1 MQMEDKRN
9 RDEFRQQSQES
20 DSLIHD
26 PRGVVYRANVSD
38 VARPGDSVLVLF
50 LHCRTNDGK
59 GGVCAAEG
67 VHSILGVD
75 FARQC
80 CTVRMVHE
88 LSKWFETS
96 LVCGEAA
103 NNFVGFN
110 VLSNCTN
117 TQCGYAPCPD
127 IDPVKGERSAKE
139 ADKFFQ
145 HMIKRCYALLALW
158 KLAHLQK
165 PSLTSS
171 HTWARK
177 SKPG

>member
-1 MQMEDKRN
+1 MVWEYFESITYKPKRRLPPAKSMHSFLYLDCSYFHEYTCLTSISYLYPTTYYFTVSEEMQMEDKRN

-20 DSLIHD
+20 DVLIHD

-67 VHSILGVD
+67 VHSILGLD
-75 FARQC
+75 FALQC

-103 NNFVGFN
+103 ITI
-110 VLSNCTN
+110 L
-117 TQCGYAPCPD
+117 
-127 IDPVKGERSAKE
+127 
-139 ADKFFQ
+139 
-145 HMIKRCYALLALW
+145 
-158 KLAHLQK
+158 
-165 PSLTSS
+165 
-171 HTWARK
+171 
-177 SKPG
+177 